1 MRTILWIPVFCGLL
15 FSTATYAAEPTIS
28 DLIAAVKSSDQ
39 PARLIAMDS
48 LGLMGEKAAAAVPAV
63 AAALK
68 DPSAVVRSHAAQA
81 FGAIGA
87 PAKSAVPD
95 LAALIDDPRPEVR
108 REAILALAEIGDA
121 ATPAIPRILRALDDP
136 PAKTAAIYALGQL
149 RKAGGK
155 AEAKIR
161 QNVDSSDQ
169 VLDAVS
175 LWALGRLHPDD
186 KKLLAQTTERLCETL
201 KSENPRARKA
211 AARALASLKP
221 GPTLCYRP

>member
-1 MRTILWIPVFCGLL
+1 M
-15 FSTATYAAEPTIS
+15 
-28 DLIAAVKSSDQ
+28 
-39 PARLIAMDS
+39 
-48 LGLMGEKAAAAVPAV
+48 
-63 AAALK
+63 
-68 DPSAVVRSHAAQA
+68 
-81 FGAIGA
+81 
-87 PAKSAVPD
+87 PD

-211 AARALASLKP
+211 AARAS
-221 GPTLCYRP
+221 